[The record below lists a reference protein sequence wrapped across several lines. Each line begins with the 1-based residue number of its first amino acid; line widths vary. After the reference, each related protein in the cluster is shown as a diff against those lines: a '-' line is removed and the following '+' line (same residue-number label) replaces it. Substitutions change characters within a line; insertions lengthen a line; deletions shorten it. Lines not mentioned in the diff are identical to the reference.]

1 MHHAAQLSLAEFAA
15 FQTRD
20 AIFNLDM
27 LTIARTTKLTPPD
40 SDKVQAG
47 DEANRDET
55 EKESALNNLAEMQEE
70 TGRRS

>member
-40 SDKVQAG
+40 SDEAKSE
-47 DEANRDET
+47 DEAHREET
-55 EKESALNNLAEMQEE
+55 EK
-70 TGRRS
+70 